1 MNVVQEKNEHRSPRD
16 ATRRRHQ
23 DLHDRLLDTAEQA
36 IATDGLAQL
45 RARTLADQVGCSVG
59 AIYGVFT
66 DLDTLILAVNT
77 RTLAAIAAA
86 MEHAGGGTPAERLV
100 QLAHLY
106 LDYAVANRP
115 RWTALF
121 QHRMPPDQP
130 VTADYVAQLEAA
142 FAPVEGPLASLCP
155 AMAGADRVLLA
166 RSLFSA
172 VHGMVGL
179 SLDEKVAAIPL
190 PVLREQ
196 IGLVVTALAA
206 GLAKPLPA
214 PP

>member
-1 MNVVQEKNEHRSPRD
+1 MNVVQDKNEHRSPRD
-16 ATRRRHQ
+16 ATLRRHQ
-23 DLHDRLLDTAEQA
+23 HLHDRLLDAAEQA
-36 IATDGLAQL
+36 IAADGLTQL

-66 DLDTLILAVNT
+66 DLDTLVLAVNT

-86 MEHAGGGTPAERLV
+86 MEQAGGGTPAERLV
-100 QLAHLY
+100 RLAHLY

-121 QHRMPPDQP
+121 QHRLPPGQS
-130 VTADYVAQLEAA
+130 VTADYATQLAAA
-142 FAPVEGPLASLCP
+142 FAPVEGPLEALCP
-155 AMAGADRVLLA
+155 EMAEADRTVLA

-190 PVLREQ
+190 PKLRAQ
-196 IGLVVTALAA
+196 IGLVVTAMAT
-206 GLAKPLPA
+206 GLATPLPA
-214 PP
+214 RP